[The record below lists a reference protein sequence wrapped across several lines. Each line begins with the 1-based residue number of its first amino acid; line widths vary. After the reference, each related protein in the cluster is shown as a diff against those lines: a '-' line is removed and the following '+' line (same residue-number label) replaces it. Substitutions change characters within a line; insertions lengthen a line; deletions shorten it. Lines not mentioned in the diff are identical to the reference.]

1 VALANDLISTARHL
15 AHLHQRRPRQADLRR
30 AISTAYYALFHGLA
44 EVAAVRLVGSGSVAQ
59 SSQAW
64 ARVYRHLN
72 HQAAKKACSRPEVL
86 NYSADLILFTDYFP
100 RLQELRHQADYDPNV
115 RFKQGDVLSTVND
128 AEQALAALQR
138 ASKAEQHDFATLA
151 LGMTRS

>member
-1 VALANDLISTARHL
+1 VLHYSPDLT
-15 AHLHQRRPRQADLRR
+15 
-30 AISTAYYALFHGLA
+30 LFA
-44 EVAAVRLVGSGSVAQ
+44 
-59 SSQAW
+59 
-64 ARVYRHLN
+64 
-72 HQAAKKACSRPEVL
+72 
-86 NYSADLILFTDYFP
+86 DYFP

-151 LGMTRS
+151 LGMTRN